1 MDMVSFIVGAVVA
14 AVVVVVVPKAY
25 AWVAKQVASAR
36 AKTGV

>member
-1 MDMVSFIVGAVVA
+1 MVSFILGAVSG
-14 AVVVVVVPKAY
+14 AVVVVVVPKAF